1 MLATFWTVVGV
12 SVYLPLLV
20 KKLTKKKVKADNDV
34 HLQSDGLYPYKEMHE
49 ARDEVKRKKKNKNK
63 QLDEDAIRKAGW

>member
-1 MLATFWTVVGV
+1 M
-12 SVYLPLLV
+12 
-20 KKLTKKKVKADNDV
+20 N
-34 HLQSDGLYPYKEMHE
+34 E